1 MHDSNALPF
10 DWLVT
15 PGLAFSHPNEVL
27 GHPELSDA
35 ERRAILAS
43 WASDARAVEGA
54 HWMRC
59 LDNGSIVTLD
69 EVLQALR
76 KLDARVAARGR
87 ESTHSGCCGRSRID
101 FRKYASSSA
110 LCSHEEACR

>member
-1 MHDSNALPF
+1 MHDHIRSEGARALPI

-15 PGLAFSHPNEVL
+15 PGLVFSHPSQVL
-27 GHPELSDA
+27 DHPELSHA

-59 LDNGSIVTLD
+59 LDNGAVVTLA
-69 EVLQALR
+69 EVLDALR
-76 KLDARVAARGR
+76 KLDTQPEEMRMT
-87 ESTHSGCCGRSRID
+87 EFPSG
-101 FRKYASSSA
+101 ASSVLPAPASA
-110 LCSHEEACR
+110 S

>member
-1 MHDSNALPF
+1 MHDHIHPDGSGAFPI

-15 PGLAFSHPNEVL
+15 PGLAFSHPSEVL
-27 GHPELSDA
+27 DHPDLSHA

-59 LDNGSIVTLD
+59 LDNGSVVTLA
-69 EVLQALR
+69 EVLDALR
-76 KLDARVAARGR
+76 KLDAQTALQRDGTQMTEALRR
-87 ESTHSGCCGRSRID
+87 
-101 FRKYASSSA
+101 ASSILAAPASA
-110 LCSHEEACR
+110 G

>member
-1 MHDSNALPF
+1 MHDHIHPEGPGSFPI

-27 GHPELSDA
+27 DHPELSQA

-43 WASDARAVEGA
+43 WASEARAVEGA

-59 LDNGSIVTLD
+59 LDNGSVVTLA
-69 EVLQALR
+69 EVLDALR
-76 KLDARVAARGR
+76 KLDAQTALRPEEMRMTEVP
-87 ESTHSGCCGRSRID
+87 SG
-101 FRKYASSSA
+101 ASSVLAAPASA
-110 LCSHEEACR
+110 I

>member
-1 MHDSNALPF
+1 MHDHIRPEGTAALPI

-27 GHPELSDA
+27 DHPELSQA

-43 WASDARAVEGA
+43 WASDARALEGA

-59 LDNGSIVTLD
+59 LDNGSVVTLA
-69 EVLQALR
+69 EVLDALR
-76 KLDARVAARGR
+76 KLDAQTALRPDGMQMTEAMRGTP
-87 ESTHSGCCGRSRID
+87 SVLAVP
-101 FRKYASSSA
+101 ASA
-110 LCSHEEACR
+110 G